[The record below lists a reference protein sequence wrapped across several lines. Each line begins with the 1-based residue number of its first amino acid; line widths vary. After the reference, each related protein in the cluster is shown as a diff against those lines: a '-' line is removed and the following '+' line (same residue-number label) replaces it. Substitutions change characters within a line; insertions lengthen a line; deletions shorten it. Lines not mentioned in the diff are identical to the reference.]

1 MKLIVAIPKRDID
14 ETFMYE
20 TISEDADDSVLREK
34 GFVYAE
40 SKGESRGN
48 LCWNGNI
55 VMGNKPLHPVKKWE
69 MSLSDGSI
77 LTIE

>member
-1 MKLIVAIPKRDID
+1 MKLMVAIPQNDID
-14 ETFMYE
+14 GTYINEF
-20 TISEDADDSVLREK
+20 ISEDADDSVLKEK

-40 SKGESRGN
+40 SKGESRQN

-55 VMGNKPLHPVKKWE
+55 VMGSKPLHPVKKWE
-69 MSLSDGSI
+69 MGLPDGSI